1 MTRCEREK
9 RRNTNLPGLERRCD
23 GSKGPSRRI
32 SNSLPGGHS
41 EREPPDPIP
50 NSEVKT
56 LCADGSVPFRHARV
70 GHCQALNGRPRW
82 ETSGAFSF
90 VGAPDHGGCAG
101 CGALASAAKPTGTFY
116 LRRRSAL
123 PARAI
128 G

>member
-1 MTRCEREK
+1 MLNATSVRTE
-9 RRNTNLPGLERRCD
+9 NDPD
-23 GSKGPSRRI
+23 SRRRGWPARAGHDGT
-32 SNSLPGGHS
+32 NSLPGGHS